1 MVYELPRIVERHL
14 STAVIFEDDAD
25 WDVGFKSQ
33 LKNYALGSQYLSG
46 YIHNPKSHSPYGDDW
61 DMLYLGHC
69 GNSPVDDDN
78 RRFVIKNDPTVPPA
92 QHRVNYADIPD
103 MSSYD
108 NHTRIIY
115 PSKGG
120 VCTYSYAL
128 SYRGAQKILYHMSMS
143 VYSDPVDIGYRNM
156 CSKKERNFKCIS
168 VFPQLVDSH
177 RAAGNDLKDSD
188 IADRKGTIRA
198 KGYTPNIVH
207 STRLNTPIL
216 IDGEMS
222 KIESQW
228 PDVTPLQG
236 PIKLSWS
243 TI

>member
-1 MVYELPRIVERHL
+1 MLRIIQRHL
-14 STAVIFEDDAD
+14 STAVIFEDDTD
-25 WDVGFKSQ
+25 WDVGLKSQ
-33 LKNYALGSQYLSG
+33 LTNYALGSQYLSG
-46 YIHNPKSHSPYGDDW
+46 HIKNQKSHSPYGDDW

-69 GNSPVDDDN
+69 GNSPVEDDN

-92 QHRVNYADIPD
+92 QHRQNFATIPD
-103 MSSYD
+103 MGSYD
-108 NHTRIIY
+108 NHTRIIF
-115 PSKGG
+115 PSNGG

-128 SYRGAQKILYHMSMS
+128 SYRGAQKVLYHMSMS

-156 CSKKERNFKCIS
+156 CSKKERNFRCIA

-177 RAAGNDLKDSD
+177 RAAGSDIKDSD
-188 IADRKGTIRA
+188 IAERKGAFRA

-207 STRLNTPIL
+207 STRLNALNL

-228 PDVTPLQG
+228 PDEMPLQG
-236 PIKLSWS
+236 PIQLSWS
-243 TI
+243 TTQG

>member
-1 MVYELPRIVERHL
+1 MIYEPPRIIERHL
-14 STAVIFEDDAD
+14 STAVIFEDDTD

-33 LKNYALGSQYLSG
+33 LENYALGSQYLSG
-46 YIHNPKSHSPYGDDW
+46 HIHNPKSHSPYGDDW

-92 QHRVNYADIPD
+92 QHRQNYAAIPD

-115 PSKGG
+115 PSNGG

-128 SYRGAQKILYHMSMS
+128 SYRGAQKILYHMSML

-177 RAAGNDLKDSD
+177 RAAGSDIKDSD
-188 IADRKGTIRA
+188 IAERKGALRA

-207 STRLNTPIL
+207 STRLNTPNL

-228 PDVTPLQG
+228 PDVVPLQG

-243 TI
+243 AT

>member
-1 MVYELPRIVERHL
+1 
-14 STAVIFEDDAD
+14 
-25 WDVGFKSQ
+25 
-33 LKNYALGSQYLSG
+33 
-46 YIHNPKSHSPYGDDW
+46 
-61 DMLYLGHC
+61 MLYLGHC
-69 GNSPVDDDN
+69 GNSPVDDDK
-78 RRFVIKNDPTVPPA
+78 RRFVISNDPTVPPA
-92 QHRVNYADIPD
+92 QHRQNYAAIPD

-108 NHTRIIY
+108 NHTRIIF
-115 PSKGG
+115 PSNGG

-156 CSKKERNFKCIS
+156 CSKKERNFRCIS

-177 RAAGNDLKDSD
+177 RAAGSDIKDSD
-188 IADRKGTIRA
+188 IGERKGVFRA

-207 STRLNTPIL
+207 STRLNTPNL

-228 PDVTPLQG
+228 PDEMPLQG

-243 TI
+243 IT